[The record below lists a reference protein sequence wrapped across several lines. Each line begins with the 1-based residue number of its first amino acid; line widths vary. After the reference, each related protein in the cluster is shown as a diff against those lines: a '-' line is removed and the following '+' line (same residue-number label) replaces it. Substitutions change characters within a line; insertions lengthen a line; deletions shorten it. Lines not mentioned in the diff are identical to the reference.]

1 MYNDIIIFFND
12 NDSDKLSAVKADA
25 FVRSFLLSLATNQQ
39 EKGTP
44 AYSDNDLTCVLS
56 FLQRLPYLV
65 RA

>member
-1 MYNDIIIFFND
+1 MINSVRESGRI
-12 NDSDKLSAVKADA
+12 
-25 FVRSFLLSLATNQQ
+25 RSFLFAEPSDPNQQ
-39 EKGTP
+39 EKGTK